1 MFNDQ
6 LTAINGGY
14 KPAWKFNGS
23 LMDINGEQEQT
34 EAFDRFVERIY
45 HGKRFSVNY
54 YTFVSVNCI
63 IFAPDL
69 LGTPAHRCGV
79 YLRD

>member
-1 MFNDQ
+1 MFHDQ
-6 LTAINGGY
+6 LIAINGGY

-45 HGKRFSVNY
+45 HEENAFPS
-54 YTFVSVNCI
+54 I
-63 IFAPDL
+63 ITHLFQ
-69 LGTPAHRCGV
+69 
-79 YLRD
+79 